1 MCSAENRISAR
12 AANLWSFKEKKKRER
27 KEKKRR
33 RKWKGQRSKGMVKMA
48 KNHLRCVS
56 SWSTIEGW
64 TTVSKLGIIWGVELD
79 GYFKVA
85 LESGSTR
92 NPRTSVRY
100 HSPQWASVR
109 VKSGERLAQRMISNL
124 PLEEDTIVRVQR
136 RANLPSSFSLT
147 SFLSQEKKER
157 KKNYCRQKDSY
168 LKFGFRKRISKR
180 FASRSRDG
188 VNEGGIWIIF
198 NSGE

>member
-12 AANLWSFKEKKKRER
+12 AANLWSLKEKKKEREKR
-27 KEKKRR
+27 KEKK
-33 RKWKGQRSKGMVKMA
+33 KKVKGTKKQENGKDGEKPLA
-48 KNHLRCVS
+48 LRFVV
-56 SWSTIEGW
+56 IEGW

-136 RANLPSSFSLT
+136 RANLPSSFFLT